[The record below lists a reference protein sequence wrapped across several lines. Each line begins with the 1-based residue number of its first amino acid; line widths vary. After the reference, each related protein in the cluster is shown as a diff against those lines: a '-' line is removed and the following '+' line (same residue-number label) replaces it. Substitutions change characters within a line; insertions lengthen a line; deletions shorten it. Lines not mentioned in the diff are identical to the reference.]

1 MVRELDNTITE
12 YDMDPASQQFVQS
25 FRKAPEGDP
34 DLDIDGLSESIFAR
48 LFRLLTFQ
56 RR

>member
-1 MVRELDNTITE
+1 
-12 YDMDPASQQFVQS
+12 MDPASQKFIQD
-25 FRKAPEGDP
+25 FRESSDGDP